1 MRLSKCA
8 ARSPLLGRLSSHD
21 SHTDITSELTFIVT
35 LKTMWL
41 GTGYLQAKVSRLSKH
56 PVADKSRTIIRNLA
70 KDGSMDD
77 AKEDSLERKYPGG
90 QQSGIGR

>member
-21 SHTDITSELTFIVT
+21 SHTDITSELTVYRYSEDNVV
-35 LKTMWL
+35 
-41 GTGYLQAKVSRLSKH
+41 GYLQAKVSRLSKH